1 MIRSFTP
8 KNLIKLVV
16 LALGLA
22 AGAVLFISLGQR
34 TAGAFSTGPP
44 AAFSGGPGENNCTAC
59 HATFALDT
67 GRGSFQ
73 ISGLPRA
80 YQANQVVPVT
90 VTLKDGDAAIYGFEL
105 IAVDDIGNSVGTF
118 TLTQP
123 METQL
128 ITGDGSGFPRTY
140 VEHTLAGTGAN
151 GPGQRTWHFNW
162 TAPNT
167 SAGASVPG
175 RRVTFYAAGNGGN
188 ANGSSDGDYI
198 YSAHA
203 KTGSVLSDF
212 NGDGESDIGVFRP
225 SNGGWYVYNKYNGSL
240 RVNLNFGASGD
251 LAAPGDYDGD
261 NKTDVAIYRPSAG
274 AWYILRSSNNTVAG
288 YGFGITEDKPV
299 AGDYDGDGSTDIAVF
314 RPSTG
319 AWYWIR
325 SSDSNVR
332 GVGFGTATDKPVP
345 DDYDG
350 DGITDIAVY
359 RPGTGTWY
367 FLLGKGLSFSAT
379 VFGAAEDIPVPGDYD
394 GDGRADVA
402 LWRPSTA
409 FWYWIGSSTNTFNQH
424 AQGTSTDTPTP
435 LYLDGDS
442 RIDYAVFH
450 TNGTWDVDL
459 SGGGQFNLLFGLNG
473 DKPIPAAYRP

>member
-1 MIRSFTP
+1 MIRTFTT
-8 KNLIKLVV
+8 KNLVKLAV
-16 LALGLA
+16 LAFALA
-22 AGAVLFISLGQR
+22 GVAVLFLSVGQR
-34 TAGAFSTGPP
+34 TAGAYSTGPP
-44 AAFSGGPGENNCTAC
+44 AVFSSAPDENNCTAC
-59 HATFALDT
+59 HSSFAVDS
-67 GRGSFQ
+67 GAGSFR
-73 ISGLPRA
+73 ISGVPRT
-80 YQANQVVPVT
+80 YQANQVIPVT
-90 VTLKDGDAAIYGFEL
+90 VTIKQTGALNFGFEL
-105 IAVDDIGNSVGTF
+105 IAIDDTGNSAGTF

-123 METQL
+123 TDTQV
-128 ITGDGSGFPRTY
+128 ITSDGSGFNRAY
-140 VEHTLAGTGAN
+140 VEHTLAGSSPTITGE
-151 GPGQRTWHFNW
+151 RTWHFNW

-175 RRVTFYAAGNGGN
+175 RRVTFYAAGNAGN
-188 ANGSSDGDYI
+188 GNGSTDGDYI
-198 YSAHA
+198 YTARSR
-203 KTGSVLSDF
+203 TGSVLSDF

-225 SNGGWYVYNKYNGSL
+225 SNGGWYVYNRYNGSL
-240 RVNLNFGASGD
+240 RVNLNFGATGD
-251 LAAPGDYDGD
+251 LAAPGDFDGD
-261 NKTDVAIYRPSAG
+261 NKADVAIYRPSAG

-288 YGFGITEDKPV
+288 YGFGIAEDKPV

-325 SSDSNVR
+325 SSDDNVR

-350 DGITDIAVY
+350 DGVTDIAVY

-367 FLLGKGLSFSAT
+367 FLLGKDLSFSAT

-409 FWYWIGSSTNTFNQH
+409 FWYWVDSSTNTFNQH
-424 AQGTSTDTPTP
+424 QLGTSTDIPAP
-435 LYLDGDS
+435 LYYDGDS
-442 RIDYAVFH
+442 KIDFAVFH
-450 TNGTWDVDL
+450 TNGVWDGDL
-459 SGGGQFNLLFGLNG
+459 TTGGQFSLGFGLNG